1 MNPGGHFTSSFLHL
15 LSLSFIS
22 SFTSPRLASI
32 PLILFNMQFSQALL
46 AALSLS
52 ASVSTIKAAPTR
64 SHGHGHSSPMRQL
77 LIRSNPDEVVE
88 RASLPMPSAVPALEK
103 KETMEIRELIDRS
116 DHIKDPQERSLFI
129 VSEMKRQNIP
139 GNVDEILQ
147 QITCLVSRPL
157 SSPSGSFFQPK
168 FSATLTDVSFHHSF
182 AAEPTFRKRRPKM
195 RGFCPFFFFFRIW
208 I

>member
-1 MNPGGHFTSSFLHL
+1 MNPGGHFISSFLHL

-103 KETMEIRELIDRS
+103 RKPWRS
-116 DHIKDPQERSLFI
+116 ESSSIVRTTSRIHKRSLFI